1 MIDIIIVIAIIISL
15 FRGYSIGF
23 IRQFLST
30 VGFFAGLFIGAKL
43 EKYTVVW
50 GHSTNTKSLIGLITT
65 LGVAMI
71 LVTIMEYVGIIIKNK
86 LIKIKINLIDSGLG
100 SIISVVTLV
109 LGIWLI
115 ASLINSLRVPQI
127 QSYINKS
134 SIISYLNSKLPPAPV
149 ILGDLG
155 KIIDPNGFPQVFING
170 EPVISQTAQLPQL
183 SQFQSIINKDQNSVV
198 KIIGQGCGGIVEG
211 TGFVVAPNIIMTNAH
226 VVAGINKPYI
236 TTLFGQNYEAR
247 PILFNPNLD
256 LAILKVNGITSASIP
271 LSNQIS
277 NNGTQG
283 VVIGYPGGGNLTALP
298 ASIINQVEATGQ
310 NIYGSSTVTRS
321 IYELNANVIPG
332 NSGSPMI
339 NSKGQVVAVIFAQS
353 TNYSHVGY
361 ALTSPKLLTELSNA
375 EHSTSFVS
383 TGSCAE

>member
-1 MIDIIIVIAIIISL
+1 MIDFIIVIAVIISV

-23 IRQFLST
+23 VRQFLST
-30 VGFFAGLFIGAKL
+30 IGFFGGLFIGAKL
-43 EKYTVVW
+43 EKYTVVL
-50 GHSTNTKSLIGLITT
+50 GHNTNTKSLIGLITT
-65 LGVAMI
+65 LGVALI

-86 LIKIKINLIDSGLG
+86 LVKIKINLIDSGLG

-127 QSYINKS
+127 QSYVNRS
-134 SIISYLNSKLPPAPV
+134 SIISFLNSKLPPAPV
-149 ILGDLG
+149 ILSDLG
-155 KIIDPNGFPQVFING
+155 KVIDPNGFPQVFING
-170 EPVISQTAQLPQL
+170 EPIINQTAQLPQL
-183 SQFQSIINKDQNSVV
+183 SQFQNVINKDQNSVV

-211 TGFVVAPNIIMTNAH
+211 TGFVVAPNLIMTNAH

-236 TTLFGQNYEAR
+236 TTLFGKNYEAH
-247 PILFNPNLD
+247 PVLFNPNLD
-256 LAILKVNGITSASIP
+256 LAILKVNGFIENSIP
-271 LSNQIS
+271 LSSQIY

-283 VVIGYPGGGNLTALP
+283 VIIGYPGGGNMTTLP

-332 NSGSPMI
+332 NSGSPLL
-339 NSKGQVVAVIFAQS
+339 NSNGQAVAVIFAQS
-353 TNYSHVGY
+353 TNYAHVGY
-361 ALTSPKLLTELSNA
+361 ALTSPNLVSELNKA
-375 EHSTSFVS
+375 ENSTGYVS
-383 TGSCAE
+383 TGSCAQ

>member
-1 MIDIIIVIAIIISL
+1 MIDFIIVLAIIISI

-23 IRQFLST
+23 VRQFLST
-30 VGFFAGLFIGAKL
+30 IGFFGGLFLGAKI

-50 GHSTNTKSLIGLITT
+50 GHTANSKSIIGLITT

-86 LIKIKINLIDSGLG
+86 LVKIKINLLDSGLG
-100 SIISVVTLV
+100 SIISVITLV

-115 ASLINSLRVPQI
+115 ASLVNSLRVPQI
-127 QSYINKS
+127 QSYINQSK
-134 SIISYLNSKLPPAPV
+134 IITYLNSKLPPAPI
-149 ILGDLG
+149 ILSDLG

-170 EPVISQTAQLPQL
+170 EPAINQTAKLPQL
-183 SQFQSIINKDQNSVV
+183 SQFQTIINQDENSVV
-198 KIIGQGCGGIVEG
+198 KIVGQGCGGIVEG
-211 TGFVVAPNIIMTNAH
+211 TGFIAAPDLIMTNAH

-236 TTLFGQNYEAR
+236 TTLFGRNYEAR
-247 PILFNPNLD
+247 AVFFDPNLD
-256 LAILKVNGITSASIP
+256 LAILRVDNLSQSPIP
-271 LSNQIS
+271 ISNQIY

-283 VVIGYPGGGNLTALP
+283 VILGYPGGGGLTALP
-298 ASIINQVEATGQ
+298 ASIINQIEATGQ
-310 NIYGSSTVTRS
+310 NIYGSQTVTRS

-339 NSKGQVVAVIFAQS
+339 NSSGQVVAVIFAQS
-353 TNYSHVGY
+353 TNYAHVGY
-361 ALTSPKLLTELSNA
+361 ALTSPKVANELTRA
-375 EHSTSFVS
+375 ERSTSTVS